1 MAPYVDL
8 WDDKLFPSWHKLSLT
23 THTHYC
29 FLAEIQECDG
39 FLRYRTIVRDR
50 GGAEVVVAFYPDSYD
65 DGFDFKKLKRGHTLA
80 IANALQHEFLDGT
93 EGVRVED
100 MYDVCVRSNVACRQ
114 AGFQEADELTGS
126 CPRCFPS
133 VCRHCESLVA
143 TWSGTPWIARA
154 NSGSA
159 MAARLQSRPIR

>member
-8 WDDKLFPSWHKLSLT
+8 WDDKFFPSWSNLGLT
-23 THTHYC
+23 TDTHYC

-50 GGAEVVVAFYPDSYD
+50 GGDEVVVAFYPDSYD

-80 IANALQHEFLDGT
+80 IMNALPHQFLDGT

-100 MYDVCVRSNVACRQ
+100 MDDVCVCSNVASR
-114 AGFQEADELTGS
+114 
-126 CPRCFPS
+126 
-133 VCRHCESLVA
+133 
-143 TWSGTPWIARA
+143 
-154 NSGSA
+154 
-159 MAARLQSRPIR
+159 QSRFSRGR